1 MKVLVWVDM
10 EGPSGIDDYH
20 MLRSG
25 QEVYARACAFA
36 TQDVNA
42 AVRGIRRVAPAAA
55 IDVFDGHGSGRNLL
69 VDELE
74 PGCAYLGGGWM
85 TTFLNM
91 VRSESVRSYD
101 AVLLLGQ
108 HAAGGTSDG
117 FMSHTNTSYT
127 AMRVNGRDA
136 GEAPQLAWLFGH
148 FGVPAILVS
157 GDDAVAREAEALLPG
172 IETVVVKTAID
183 KGRAECLP
191 VDEAHRRIEDATVTV
206 MSDLQQHRWPFT
218 VSRPVTVEVFYTSE
232 QMAATATQLRG
243 MQRTGTCSV
252 TYVADDYLEAWY
264 AYNTCRLVS
273 ALHNANELLA
283 RLTDLP
289 GAQPRID
296 ALVEE
301 RTRRWLTGAQPLPPV
316 KY

>member
-36 TQDVNA
+36 THDVNA
-42 AVRGIRRVAPAAA
+42 AVRGIRRVGPAAT

-69 VDELE
+69 VDEIE
-74 PGCAYLGGGWM
+74 PGCTYLGGGWM
-85 TTFLNM
+85 TTFLDM
-91 VRSESVRSYD
+91 VRSERVRAYD

-108 HAAGGTSDG
+108 HAAGGTADG

-127 AMRVNGRDA
+127 AMQVNGRAA
-136 GEAPQLAWLFGH
+136 GEAPQIAWLFGH
-148 FGVPAILVS
+148 FGVPVVLVA
-157 GDDAVAREAEALLPG
+157 GDDAVAREAGALLPG
-172 IETVVVKTAID
+172 IETVAVKTALD
-183 KGRAECLP
+183 KGRADCLP
-191 VDEAHRRIEDATVTV
+191 VDEAHRRIEDAAAAVL
-206 MSDLQQHRWPFT
+206 SDLPHRGPYT
-218 VSRPVTVEVFYTSE
+218 VSRPVTMEIFYTAE
-232 QMAATATQLRG
+232 QMAVTATQLWG

-252 TYVADDYLEAWY
+252 SYVADDYLEAWY

-273 ALHNANELLA
+273 ALHNANELLG

-296 ALVEE
+296 ALAEE
-301 RTRRWLTGAQPLPPV
+301 RTRRWLGGSQPLPPV